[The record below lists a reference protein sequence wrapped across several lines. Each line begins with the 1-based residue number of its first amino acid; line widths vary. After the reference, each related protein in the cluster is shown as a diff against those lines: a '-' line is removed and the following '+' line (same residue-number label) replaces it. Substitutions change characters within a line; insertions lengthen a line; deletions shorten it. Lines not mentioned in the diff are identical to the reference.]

1 MLNADMDTIVFGR
14 TLSPYNREFGVA
26 GSTGGGRVLLTL
38 GGSVLGIGTD
48 SAGGDRLPLGGR
60 QIIGTGAM
68 GTTAFGPASVTG
80 FLGRSVQDVAL
91 FTKLS
96 AEAKP

>member
-1 MLNADMDTIVFGR
+1 LLYDILTGYGAVVIGKTTVPQTMLNADMDTIVFGR

-48 SAGGDRLPLGGR
+48 SAG
-60 QIIGTGAM
+60 
-68 GTTAFGPASVTG
+68 SVEC
-80 FLGRSVQDVAL
+80 LL
-91 FTKLS
+91 L
-96 AEAKP
+96 

>member
-1 MLNADMDTIVFGR
+1 MPAAVN
-14 TLSPYNREFGVA
+14 GVV
-26 GSTGGGRVLLTL
+26 GYKPS
-38 GGSVLGIGTD
+38 
-48 SAGGDRLPLGGR
+48 GDRLPLGGR